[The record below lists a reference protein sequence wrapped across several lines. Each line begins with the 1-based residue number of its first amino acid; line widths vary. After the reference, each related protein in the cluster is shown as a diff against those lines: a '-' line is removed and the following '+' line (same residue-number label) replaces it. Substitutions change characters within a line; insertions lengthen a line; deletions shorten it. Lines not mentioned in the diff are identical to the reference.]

1 MGLHKKVGTHQ
12 DYIWL
17 SLSSLP
23 VRDRTQTGLTG
34 QPSFFLSGVWISRSS
49 RGMTLH
55 SGKSVSTILNSP
67 IKPALLSPDE
77 VGGQARLGGGG

>member
-1 MGLHKKVGTHQ
+1 MVVMPDLIRHPH
-12 DYIWL
+12 L
-17 SLSSLP
+17 
-23 VRDRTQTGLTG
+23 
-34 QPSFFLSGVWISRSS
+34 GVWIPRSS

-67 IKPALLSPDE
+67 IKPALRSPDE